1 MKANRRLRA
10 AALVAPFLFGL
21 AGLPAMAQAASANAS
36 ASTGQNALNAILQN
50 DFEIG
55 GQVSSTLD
63 ATNLPATL
71 SLNVDGLML
80 KVVVNGQST
89 VQVGPYAADPTFLLA
104 GVSAKVWFHV
114 DNDGNAIADLVVIA
128 PSVVKGTLVND
139 QNLNSQD
146 PSRGQL
152 LTVDVPA
159 ANGNAAQA
167 VSVEVLPATTVKL
180 LPPWDA
186 SAGLGSATEIAAVGV
201 TDVNG
206 TLIAAMVV
214 GVVAKG

>member
-1 MKANRRLRA
+1 MQANRRLRA
-10 AALVAPFLFGL
+10 AAIVAPLLFGL
-21 AGLPAMAQAASANAS
+21 AGLPAMVQAASPNT
-36 ASTGQNALNAILQN
+36 STGQSQNSLNAILQN

-55 GQVSSTLD
+55 GQVVSTVD

-71 SLNVDGLML
+71 NLNVDGLPL
-80 KVVVNGQST
+80 QVVVNGQST
-89 VQVGPYAADPTFLLA
+89 VQVGPYAADPSFLLA

-114 DNDGNAIADLVVIA
+114 DNAGNAIADLVVIA

-152 LTVDVPA
+152 LTVEEPA
-159 ANGNAAQA
+159 QNGNAAQS

-201 TDVNG
+201 TDANG
-206 TLIAAMVV
+206 RLIAAMIV
-214 GVVAKG
+214 GVVAKS